1 MRLILLGAP
10 GAGKGTQAEILS
22 ERYDIPTISTGNV
35 LREAIY
41 QGTPMGLEASELIA
55 KGKLVPD
62 EVVNNI
68 VRERLSQE
76 DCQKGFIL
84 DGYPR
89 TLAQA
94 KELDKMGK
102 NIQKVLYFDIS
113 DDTAMSRLGGR
124 RICESCGATY
134 HMENQ
139 PSSAGELCEKCGIPL
154 TIRKDDYPETIRERL
169 QIYHRQTE
177 PLVEYYR
184 EQGKLQTV
192 DASQTLEVATEQT
205 LRELEG

>member
-22 ERYDIPTISTGNV
+22 ERYEIPTISTGNV
-35 LREAIY
+35 LREAIR
-41 QGTPMGLEASELIA
+41 QGTPMGIAAGELIA
-55 KGKLVPD
+55 KGQLVPD
-62 EVVNNI
+62 EIVNQI
-68 VRERLSQE
+68 VQERLGQE
-76 DCQKGFIL
+76 DCKKGFIL

-94 KELDKMGK
+94 EVLDQMGK
-102 NIQKVLYFDIS
+102 DIQKALYFDIT
-113 DDTAMSRLGGR
+113 DEMVMNRLGGR
-124 RICESCGATY
+124 RICESCGTTY

-169 QIYHRQTE
+169 QVYHQQTE
-177 PLVEYYR
+177 PLVGYYR
-184 EQGKLQTV
+184 AQGKLRTV
-192 DASQTLEVATEQT
+192 DANQSLEIATEQT